1 MEGDQTYAL
10 GDPSP
15 ENIGPETIHKSTAGP
30 GARGVATWL
39 PQLRPEDDRSAF
51 RSGNIELDRFFQRYA
66 GQNQFRHHIGTTYVA
81 VDGGAILGFATV
93 APSEVAVP
101 DLPATRRKRLPHYPL
116 PVLRLARLA
125 ADERARGQGVGSAL
139 LRAIFALAHQ
149 LAADFGC
156 IGVVVDAKPAAID
169 FDERLGFVRLE
180 VDAGHLGER
189 PEPTPMF
196 VALDAIPRSA

>member
-1 MEGDQTYAL
+1 MAIE
-10 GDPSP
+10 
-15 ENIGPETIHKSTAGP
+15 I
-30 GARGVATWL
+30 RR
-39 PQLRPEDDRSAF
+39 LRPEDDRSAF

-93 APSEVAVP
+93 APSEIAVD
-101 DLPATRRKRLPHYPL
+101 DLPATRRKRLPQYPL

-125 ADERARGQGVGSAL
+125 TDERARGRGVASAL

-156 IGVVVDAKPAAID
+156 IGVVVDAKSDAIG
-169 FDERLGFVRLE
+169 FYERLGFVRLE

-196 VALDAIPRSA
+196 LDMAAIPRPA